1 MNNALQC
8 EQLKQLAS
16 DRLREIKTK
25 WPNVATHEVGE
36 QIALQLFAMSD
47 FVYQSCN
54 RFEAITQYFLTQT
67 SADDLL
73 HEVPCNIEQSMTLDE
88 VQFSKLLREYRQ
100 LIMSVIAARDFFKLQ
115 SITVTM
121 QQLSDLADKFYLW
134 ARAWAKQQ
142 MLGRWGRAIGK
153 DGQEIELIAL
163 GMGKLGGGELNF
175 SSDIDLIFGYSEKG
189 QTSQGR
195 RQEDFQIYFTK
206 LAQKIIQLLD
216 SVTPEGRVFRVDMR
230 LRPFGDSGP
239 LVSSFDALEDYY
251 QDQGREW
258 ERYALLKAR
267 PLGLDMIAAA
277 EQAQQS
283 ILMQTLKPFVYR
295 RYIDFS
301 VIDSLRKM
309 KAMIQQEVKRRNLTL
324 NIKLG
329 EGGIREAEFIVQALQ
344 MLRGGKAAQLQNQS
358 LLSTLPALTQLNVF
372 NQQEAQLL
380 ERSYLWLRQCEQYLQ
395 AFADEQTQT
404 LPDGELNKARLLELF
419 EIETWDDFLAQY
431 QSVCR
436 NIHNLFVDV
445 IGPAP
450 TEQSQSAEVIEDWLA
465 LWSQPTT
472 FSASNEQ
479 QAVLQQVVLDK
490 KQELTKSVS
499 GSRGQEKLDGL
510 MPRLLKELELQQ
522 VDKEQMTSVLALIK
536 TIASRTTYLELL
548 LENPGARTQ
557 LVKLVT
563 SCDFIGQQLTKF
575 PLLLDLLIDPKL
587 LYSPVAV
594 DSYHNE
600 LRRQLLRVDPMDLEL
615 QMEVLRQFKLSS
627 QLAIAACDVEG
638 VLNLMQVSDH
648 LTALAE
654 SCLQHA
660 VDLSWAQM
668 VERYGYPVGADED
681 HKNFGVIGYGK
692 LGGFELGYG
701 SDLDI
706 VFVHNCQSSQA
717 TSGKKQIDSRQFYIK
732 LAQRVMHM
740 FTTRTLSGELYEV
753 DTRLR
758 PSGASGLLAI
768 NIATFADY
776 QREEAWTWEHQAL
789 VRSRFVLGDEALKLE
804 FEKIRA
810 EILSVARNPDELI
823 EDISSM
829 RVKMYDNLAKEKDGK
844 FDLKQSRGGIAD
856 IEFISQFLVLNRS
869 ADNQNLITYP
879 DNIRIL
885 EQAAKAELL
894 TEQQAKQLISTYLDY
909 RAKYHHAALNG
920 KSKSVAAAQ
929 VQQQAK
935 VVSDIWRSL
944 GLN

>member
-1 MNNALQC
+1 MTNTLQS
-8 EQLKQLAS
+8 EQLKNLGNN
-16 DRLREIKTK
+16 RLLEIKAK
-25 WPNVATHEVGE
+25 WPNINPEPFAEPFSE
-36 QIALQLFAMSD
+36 QLFALSD
-47 FVYQSCN
+47 FIYQSCS
-54 RFEAITQYFLTQT
+54 RFEVIAKYFLTQT
-67 SADDLL
+67 NLDSLL
-73 HEVPCNIEQSMTLDE
+73 EEVPCNIEQSMAVDE

-100 LIMSVIAARDFFKLQ
+100 FIMSVIAARDFLKLQ
-115 SITVTM
+115 PITVTM
-121 QQLSDLADKFYLW
+121 HQLSDLADKFYIW
-134 ARAWAKQQ
+134 ARTWAKQQ
-142 MLGRWGRAIGK
+142 MLGRWGRAIGR
-153 DGQEIELIAL
+153 DGDEVELIAL

-189 QTSQGR
+189 QTSEGR

-239 LVSSFDALEDYY
+239 LVSNFDALEDYY

-267 PLGLDMIAAA
+267 PLGKDMISAA
-277 EQAQQS
+277 EKAQQQS
-283 ILMQTLKPFVYR
+283 LMQTLKPFVYR

-344 MLRGGKAAQLQNQS
+344 MLRGGKAAELQNQS
-358 LLSTLPALTQLNVF
+358 LLTTLPVLTQINVF
-372 NQQEAQLL
+372 NQQEAHFL
-380 ERSYLWLRQCEQYLQ
+380 EQSYLWLRQCEQYLQ

-404 LPDGELNKARLLELF
+404 LPDEELNQVRLITLF
-419 EIETWDDFLAQY
+419 GVTTWQDLIAEY
-431 QSVCR
+431 QSVCSK
-436 NIHNLFVDV
+436 IHNLFVDV

-450 TEQSQSAEVIEDWLA
+450 TEQNKSTETIEDWLA
-465 LWSQPTT
+465 LWDQPAT
-472 FSASNEQ
+472 FESNNEQ
-479 QAVLQQVVLDK
+479 QTLLQQVVLDK
-490 KQELTKSVS
+490 KHELVKAVS

-510 MPRLLKELELQQ
+510 MPLLLKELELQQ
-522 VDKEQMTSVLALIK
+522 VNKEQTISVLALIK

-594 DSYHNE
+594 NSYHNE

-654 SCLQHA
+654 ACLQHA

-668 VERYGYPVGADED
+668 VERYGYPVGADEQN
-681 HKNFGVIGYGK
+681 KNFGVIGYGK

-717 TSGKKQIDSRQFYIK
+717 TSGKK
-732 LAQRVMHM
+732 A
-740 FTTRTLSGELYEV
+740 
-753 DTRLR
+753 
-758 PSGASGLLAI
+758 
-768 NIATFADY
+768 N
-776 QREEAWTWEHQAL
+776 
-789 VRSRFVLGDEALKLE
+789 
-804 FEKIRA
+804 
-810 EILSVARNPDELI
+810 
-823 EDISSM
+823 
-829 RVKMYDNLAKEKDGK
+829 
-844 FDLKQSRGGIAD
+844 
-856 IEFISQFLVLNRS
+856 
-869 ADNQNLITYP
+869 
-879 DNIRIL
+879 
-885 EQAAKAELL
+885 
-894 TEQQAKQLISTYLDY
+894 
-909 RAKYHHAALNG
+909 
-920 KSKSVAAAQ
+920 
-929 VQQQAK
+929 
-935 VVSDIWRSL
+935 
-944 GLN
+944 